1 MSISPERMK
10 SAYDATL
17 KFYEDVQDLVGSVL
31 SKEQEEIVNRINKT
45 DAKLKKYWEND
56 FEKIRKEDLARHC
69 FDLFECLNMM
79 RVSILKAVDVEN
91 SIRTHLEESKAL
103 TQEEMLVMY
112 HAYHDVS
119 YDKKM
124 N

>member
-10 SAYDATL
+10 IAYDATM
-17 KFYEDVQDLVGSVL
+17 KFYEDVQALVGSVL
-31 SKEQEEIVNRINKT
+31 SQEQNELVNKINKI
-45 DAKLKKYWEND
+45 DARLKRYWESD
-56 FEKIRKEDLARHC
+56 FEKIKKEELARYC
-69 FDLFECLNMM
+69 FELFKCLNMM

-91 SIRTHLEESKAL
+91 SIRTHLEESKVL

-112 HAYHDVS
+112 HAYHDVN